1 MAESATVVEAAVL
14 AVEGVKEYQAVVER
28 ENMADP
34 FSMDRLRIRI
44 AGTSPLADKA
54 PLESLAVKQA
64 TGVTPLVECVEAS
77 AIYGPNGSLKL
88 KRFVDQRKG

>member
-1 MAESATVVEAAVL
+1 MLVNPTVVEAAVL
-14 AVEGVKEYQAVVER
+14 GVDGVSEYQALVER

-44 AGTSPLADKA
+44 AGSGLSDKA
-54 PLESLAVKQA
+54 PVVSLAVKQA
-64 TGVTPLVECVEAS
+64 TGVTPMVECVEAA

-88 KRFVDQRKG
+88 KRFVDLRKG